1 PTLAGGEGFE
11 PTPTPTSTL
20 PSITP
25 SPITTPALLAIEE
38 TQKEPGFLAI
48 LAIVTILCGYLVV
61 KKW

>member
-1 PTLAGGEGFE
+1 
-11 PTPTPTSTL
+11 L